1 MRYKGL
7 TSIYFLLIPVIL
19 GLSLLGVLFLKA
31 KTSAPAGDLGRVS
44 TQSDPRSATASVE
57 TDLGVASYEE
67 DQQGE
72 ITRAA
77 VGSELDSYTNS
88 QLGFKISYPVGWSV
102 GNYSLNIGTLQKV
115 ATKGSAVVFL
125 EQSPNAA
132 DKNELLSAYLKSP
145 ITVILFNQPITKF
158 KELTSGGASVVVDG
172 RQSIKKINDK
182 SGRQNIFVPN
192 GDTSTFE
199 IIFSPQY
206 GGGDELFG
214 KVLKSF
220 LII

>member
-31 KTSAPAGDLGRVS
+31 KTSAPVGDLGRVS

-77 VGSELDSYTNS
+77 VGSELDTYTNN

-102 GNYSLNIGTLQKV
+102 GNYSLNIGTAQKT
-115 ATKGSAVVFL
+115 ATKGSAVAFL
-125 EQSPNAA
+125 PQQPNIN

-158 KELTSGGASVVVDG
+158 KELTAGGVPVVVEG
-172 RQSIKKINDK
+172 RQSIKKINNK

-206 GGGDELFG
+206 GGSDELFG
-214 KVLKSF
+214 KVLNSF